1 MKTAIQA
8 LYNSLKGGLDAN
20 MQQFQAIQPL
30 IKTGFE
36 QKYVVCL
43 LLSIVTNAW

>member
-20 MQQFQAIQPL
+20 MQQFQAIQPPSKL
-30 IKTGFE
+30 ALNKNMSYT
-36 QKYVVCL
+36 YCYP
-43 LLSIVTNAW
+43 S